1 MWIRLVRTSGHT
13 GTPRRTAPAH
23 VPPTAN
29 TPSCTYLAGQL
40 RRLPLPFGGGA
51 PALRRGVFGS
61 PLCWRER
68 WYWRLRSPHPMRR
81 RRGFH
86 APSPRPQ
93 RRLTSALPRWIK
105 WDAGVGQLVGRP
117 RWAPHAVTTT
127 ARHEPFGRAVSPSPS
142 AGRGL
147 PHPPGAGTQKWCAC
161 LMMKCTTDAAKD
173 SRHKE
178 RTTRLARVLRHSN
191 ECPRHDATATIC
203 TAGMHVIAWR
213 QACLW
218 MWTGLGLGLLVLHRC
233 GAPHRTGAGRTMWRT
248 WLLCC
253 CLMVRTRM

>member
-1 MWIRLVRTSGHT
+1 M
-13 GTPRRTAPAH
+13 
-23 VPPTAN
+23 
-29 TPSCTYLAGQL
+29 
-40 RRLPLPFGGGA
+40 
-51 PALRRGVFGS
+51 
-61 PLCWRER
+61 
-68 WYWRLRSPHPMRR
+68 
-81 RRGFH
+81 
-86 APSPRPQ
+86 
-93 RRLTSALPRWIK
+93 
-105 WDAGVGQLVGRP
+105 GRP

-213 QACLW
+213 QASLW

-248 WLLCC
+248 WLLLLLDGAHAHVTAECC
-253 CLMVRTRM
+253 QSASVPACTATSTKVAFTSTTPPLAPTAQVSGPDQWRAGVSTVTVTKKVNGSVNGHAMLGLGGRTTSMLLNQSEGATIPAADIIPSASRLA